1 MNLINDWRRTLR
13 YAWSLRLVMLAAA
26 LSAAEVVLP
35 LFVDAMPRG
44 VFAGLS
50 LLAAIGGAVARI
62 VAQPKM
68 ERRSKPRD
76 RYDGAKE
83 RFND

>member
-50 LLAAIGGAVARI
+50 LLAAIGGAVARV

-68 ERRSKPRD
+68 ERRAAPRQKH
-76 RYDGAKE
+76 DGARE
-83 RFND
+83 EFND

>member
-44 VFAGLS
+44 IFAGLS
-50 LLAAIGGAVARI
+50 MAAAIGGAVARV
-62 VAQPKM
+62 VAQPRM
-68 ERRSKPRD
+68 ERRSKPRQ
-76 RYDGAKE
+76 RHDGARE
-83 RFND
+83 EYSD